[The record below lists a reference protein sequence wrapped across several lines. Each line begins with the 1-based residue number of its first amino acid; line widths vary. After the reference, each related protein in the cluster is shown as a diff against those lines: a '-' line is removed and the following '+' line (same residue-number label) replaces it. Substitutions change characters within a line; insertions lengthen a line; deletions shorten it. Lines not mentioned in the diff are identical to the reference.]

1 MLGKTQTPRP
11 MDLRL
16 PGAID
21 QLIAFHRQTF
31 GGFTMD
37 GGGTGAGGTG
47 AGGDGANS
55 GGSAGSTGGG
65 TGGASGTGS
74 GGDGTNRSNA
84 TDGQGNDLGY
94 PKDTPVAEMNVAQ
107 QAAYWKHNSRRHEGR
122 FKDIVGDKTPEQ
134 IKADLAEFAELKKQ
148 QLTPAEQALTDQ
160 YEKGKAEGISTERK
174 AAATA
179 IFRGALEANGITGDD
194 LTELAST
201 FNVGAFIGDNGVDTT
216 KITNFAKRFAPAG
229 TGGTQRQRDF
239 GAGRRQ
245 SGTPERGAG
254 GKAEAARRFGKQ
266 KTTTDA

>member
-1 MLGKTQTPRP
+1 MTQSSLFKPAPFQLTPANI
-11 MDLRL
+11 
-16 PGAID
+16 GE
-21 QLIAFHRQTF
+21 LIAFHRQTF

-37 GGGTGAGGTG
+37 EGGSGGTGSGDGGAGDGGTGGSGGTGGAGGTG
-47 AGGDGANS
+47 
-55 GGSAGSTGGG
+55 G
-65 TGGASGTGS
+65 TGTQA
-74 GGDGTNRSNA
+74 NA

-94 PKDTPVAEMNVAQ
+94 PKDTPVAEMTVAQ

-134 IKADLAEFAELKKQ
+134 IKADLAELAELKKQ
-148 QLTPAEQALTDQ
+148 QLTPAEQALTEQ
-160 YEKGKAEGISTERK
+160 FEKGKAEGISAERK

-194 LTELAST
+194 LTELSST
-201 FNVGAFIGDNGVDTT
+201 FNVDAFIGDNGVDTT
-216 KITNFAKRFAPAG
+216 KIANFAKRFAPAG
-229 TGGTQRQRDF
+229 KGGDQRQRDF

-245 SGTPERGAG
+245 QGTPERGAG